1 MAVPGPYA
9 TNNMIRKETKYN
21 SHKNELKAK
30 SESGNEVTGWG
41 VWVLCWL
48 ELLNMEANAGIT
60 AVERLGG
67 KGAEL
72 GADHRAPAFLSSVC
86 VSSSSPASH
95 QTLAELLAVASQEEV
110 RTGSWR
116 LHSTSLGYRGSA
128 GVEVGDWEPGVK
140 CDLHVPVQADGREE
154 QALHTL
160 KRDGPLLLIV
170 DKKGQGFSI

>member
-1 MAVPGPYA
+1 
-9 TNNMIRKETKYN
+9 
-21 SHKNELKAK
+21 
-30 SESGNEVTGWG
+30 
-41 VWVLCWL
+41 
-48 ELLNMEANAGIT
+48 MEANAGIT

-86 VSSSSPASH
+86 VSSSSPASP
-95 QTLAELLAVASQEEV
+95 QTLAELLAVASQEEA

-140 CDLHVPVQADGREE
+140 CDLGEE
-154 QALHTL
+154 TMSPGGPAGALPTPATSSPNSKGMFTL
-160 KRDGPLLLIV
+160 L
-170 DKKGQGFSI
+170 